1 MKRWWEAYKAYVE
14 SVTEG
19 TSLYEIKDINYWR
32 NRLFKSFILYALPVS
47 LLALIPVI
55 TIGIKEAHPY
65 KIGFDVLIIITI
77 CCISTNRNIKLSLKK
92 ALVMQLFY
100 LFAVVIIVDLGSFG
114 PGFLYLLAITVL
126 STLIYSVKM
135 GYISVL
141 LHFLTTSIL
150 GLIIHYQLFSILL
163 AQQYTLNSWI
173 AYCTNLFLLSL
184 ICVVL
189 ISKIINGLEGNDVK
203 EVTLLTELKEL
214 KDHYKT
220 LFVQNP
226 SPMWVVDAE
235 SHQFMQVNDAAIRD
249 YGYSKEEFLNLTV
262 EKLRLPCDEACL
274 NKSVNEQ
281 IKPGNNCQYTTKHIK
296 KNRKV
301 IEVEMRCNT
310 IVLGG
315 KQAILAI
322 GSDITKQQKYIKA
335 VEEQNHRLQEIAY
348 IQSHIVRAP
357 LASIMGLVG
366 LIKANMNDKPDP
378 EVVHHL
384 DTSTQQFDH
393 IIRSITDHACYPDS
407 KTA

>member
-1 MKRWWEAYKAYVE
+1 MKSWWEVYKAYVG

-19 TSLYEIKDINYWR
+19 TSPSEIKDINYWR
-32 NRLFKSFILYALPVS
+32 NRLFKNFILYALPVS

-55 TIGIKEAHPY
+55 TMGIKETHPY
-65 KIGFDVLIIITI
+65 TIGFDVLIVIMI
-77 CCISTNRNIKLSLKK
+77 CFISLNRNIKLSLRK
-92 ALVMQLFY
+92 ALVMLLFY
-100 LFAVVIIVDLGSFG
+100 LFAVVLIVDLGSFG
-114 PGFLYLLAITVL
+114 PGVLYLLAITVL
-126 STLIYSVKM
+126 STLIFSIKM

-141 LHFLTTSIL
+141 LHLLTTSIL
-150 GLIIHYQLFSILL
+150 GSIIHFQLFSIPLT
-163 AQQYTLNSWI
+163 QQYTLGSWV
-173 AYCTNLFLLSL
+173 AYCTNFLLLSL
-184 ICVVL
+184 ISVVL
-189 ISKIINGLEGNDVK
+189 IGKIINGLEGTIVK
-203 EVTLLTELKEL
+203 EVTLLNELKES

-235 SHQFMQVNDAAIRD
+235 SHQFMQVNDAAIKD

-281 IKPGNNCQYTTKHIK
+281 IRPGNNCHYTTKHVK

-310 IVLGG
+310 IILDG

-384 DTSTQQFDH
+384 DTSTRQFDH